1 MASGG
6 EKRWI
11 GSGVFNPQSGVG
23 SAMPEWKKELIQR
36 RKNLAKCMTA
46 IPGHSHSQQCHG
58 TTAAN
63 STQIHR
69 QVGTTGMRI
78 GGGGTAGQQQ
88 QHRGSGST
96 VGECRATVQ
105 SSCERDGVR
114 VSQAVASNGSSCVA
128 TKCCHEDILCEV
140 HQSGRNNNNN
150 SNINSSSNL
159 SSGGDF
165 NSDSRDIV
173 HFCDNRQLDDKMV
186 AVQEMCG
193 EKLEYDTS
201 EELKYGA
208 GIVSKLV
215 SRFMS
220 YTMRVSAAK
229 ERPSLDNLRRATS
242 LNNLLD
248 DDNEVVEVP
257 QRKNENETV
266 AREMMGDGKVVIDDV
281 TVDTVNSGGVNCD
294 KGIYR
299 HSRPQMGTYQHSEIM
314 RRRQMGRGND
324 SLKRARS
331 VDALLRV
338 ENRSGSGGGGGMMVD
353 QDVAQDAIVE
363 ENSSPANGIM
373 PPINADSHVANI
385 CDVVTIEDKIVNAR
399 ERGEAKP
406 KRLKS
411 FMEDPE
417 RPPPDLVKT
426 TLRIFEATANRR
438 GRPPTCRSGEVAAKV
453 ASFKSIISQEKPA
466 ILYPKPPVS
475 PKKALVGKNVR
486 CSSHRDAASNA
497 AVATTVTARPATVV
511 QEHMNNNS
519 NNNNNNNNSMTG
531 SGKTVTS
538 SINVIQRS
546 PSPLAIRMDMTYRS
560 VKNFSPTSPQSP
572 KPDLI
577 NVSPPRR
584 QQQQQQPQ
592 KQDSSSSQQENG
604 MTMGS
609 ESLTIAQLPSKI
621 QSMKI
626 ESTAAGHQVSSQ
638 ATSQVRKVPVRS
650 GTVSSTTEESDTD
663 STDSFDD
670 DLVDGDEGNNYHH
683 SGGIKRISKGE
694 LENIS
699 RAGATTEFNF
709 GSGCTSTPIRDKS
722 HLPSL
727 TNGVNLSIQ
736 LNSPEDTAD
745 DIGRQQQQQQQEVN
759 YYGECVVGDVNGG
772 VKMVEKSPENGVV
785 NEESVDKVTVETKE
799 IVDMTQC
806 SGEKQLTNQEIEK
819 NMINREKSE
828 TNVTQ
833 VVAAPKWTTTKK
845 KPWKEEPQ
853 NTTMVF
859 NFSNR
864 KDVPDYIE
872 NDGVVLRR
880 RREMPKPGESGFVL
894 LGDAPLET
902 STDPDDSWTMGPPSP
917 CDVDFSNDNVIING
931 KSSLRH
937 KPGDNKQWKI
947 RFDDSLTSTYE
958 YPSESS
964 QREEMLSVASNG
976 KTGLMDDKSFNSPA
990 YQKFLPLGLAP
1001 LGNYTPVKGGALNS
1015 DFELGVKRNS
1025 PVVESPGSATG
1036 GNCAGI
1042 DQQPQQQQQQ
1052 VNGDLESLQYLKPAT
1067 DEQTVAWSEGTRVT
1081 DLLF

>member
-1 MASGG
+1 
-6 EKRWI
+6 
-11 GSGVFNPQSGVG
+11 
-23 SAMPEWKKELIQR
+23 
-36 RKNLAKCMTA
+36 
-46 IPGHSHSQQCHG
+46 
-58 TTAAN
+58 
-63 STQIHR
+63 
-69 QVGTTGMRI
+69 MRI
-78 GGGGTAGQQQ
+78 GGSAGQQ

-140 HQSGRNNNNN
+140 HQSGRNNNIN
-150 SNINSSSNL
+150 SNSL

-165 NSDSRDIV
+165 SSDSRDIV
-173 HFCDNRQLDDKMV
+173 QFCDNRQLDDKMV

-257 QRKNENETV
+257 QRKTENETLS
-266 AREMMGDGKVVIDDV
+266 REMGDGKVVVDDV
-281 TVDTVNSGGVNCD
+281 TVDSVNSGGGNCD

-338 ENRSGSGGGGGMMVD
+338 ENRSGGGGMMVD

-363 ENSSPANGIM
+363 ESSSPANGIM
-373 PPINADSHVANI
+373 PPNADSHVPNI
-385 CDVVTIEDKIVNAR
+385 CDVTIEDKIINAR

-486 CSSHRDAASNA
+486 CSSHRDATSTA

-511 QEHMNNNS
+511 QEHMNNN
-519 NNNNNNNNSMTG
+519 NNNNMTAPA
-531 SGKTVTS
+531 KTVTS

-577 NVSPPRR
+577 NVSSPPRR
-584 QQQQQQPQ
+584 QQQQ

-604 MTMGS
+604 VTMGS
-609 ESLTIAQLPSKI
+609 ESPIIAQLPSKI

-626 ESTAAGHQVSSQ
+626 ESPAAGHQVSSQ

-745 DIGRQQQQQQQEVN
+745 DIGGKQQQQEVN
-759 YYGECVVGDVNGG
+759 YFGECGGDVNGG
-772 VKMVEKSPENGVV
+772 VKMVEKTPENGVV
-785 NEESVDKVTVETKE
+785 NEESLDKVTVDTKE

-833 VVAAPKWTTTKK
+833 VVAPKWTTTKK

-880 RREMPKPGESGFVL
+880 RREMPKVS
-894 LGDAPLET
+894 
-902 STDPDDSWTMGPPSP
+902 DSPHTTTQ
-917 CDVDFSNDNVIING
+917 F
-931 KSSLRH
+931 
-937 KPGDNKQWKI
+937 
-947 RFDDSLTSTYE
+947 F
-958 YPSESS
+958 
-964 QREEMLSVASNG
+964 
-976 KTGLMDDKSFNSPA
+976 FNSPSTH
-990 YQKFLPLGLAP
+990 K
-1001 LGNYTPVKGGALNS
+1001 
-1015 DFELGVKRNS
+1015 
-1025 PVVESPGSATG
+1025 
-1036 GNCAGI
+1036 
-1042 DQQPQQQQQQ
+1042 
-1052 VNGDLESLQYLKPAT
+1052 
-1067 DEQTVAWSEGTRVT
+1067 VT
-1081 DLLF
+1081 FAF

>member
-11 GSGVFNPQSGVG
+11 GSGGVFNPQSGG
-23 SAMPEWKKELIQR
+23 GAPAMPEWKKELIQR
-36 RKNLAKCMTA
+36 RKNLAKCMASTSA
-46 IPGHSHSQQCHG
+46 SGHSHSQCHG
-58 TTAAN
+58 TTATN
-63 STQIHR
+63 STPILLQ
-69 QVGTTGMRI
+69 TASARI
-78 GGGGTAGQQQ
+78 GGSGQQQ
-88 QHRGSGST
+88 QQSSGST

-105 SSCERDGVR
+105 SSCERDGVH
-114 VSQAVASNGSSCVA
+114 VQAVVASNGSSYVA
-128 TKCCHEDILCEV
+128 TKCCHEDKLCEV
-140 HQSGRNNNNN
+140 HESGRN
-150 SNINSSSNL
+150 S
-159 SSGGDF
+159 SSGGEF
-165 NSDSRDIV
+165 SDSRDIQ
-173 HFCDNRQLDDKMV
+173 FCCDNRQLDAKMV
-186 AVQEMCG
+186 AVCG

-220 YTMRVSAAK
+220 YTMRVSATK

-248 DDNEVVEVP
+248 DDNEEEAP
-257 QRKNENETV
+257 SRKVNDEIV
-266 AREMMGDGKVVIDDV
+266 HRESTDTKVSGGDSA
-281 TVDTVNSGGVNCD
+281 VDTINSGNNCE

-299 HSRPQMGTYQHSEIM
+299 QRQPQMGTYQHSEIM

-338 ENRSGSGGGGGMMVD
+338 DNSRVDGDGGKTEQDMSSDSIAEETTITPSNGVQVGG
-353 QDVAQDAIVE
+353 
-363 ENSSPANGIM
+363 
-373 PPINADSHVANI
+373 HVPTI
-385 CDVVTIEDKIVNAR
+385 CDVTIEDKIMNAR

-453 ASFKSIISQEKPA
+453 ASFKSILSQEKPA

-475 PKKALVGKNVR
+475 PKKALVGVKNVKS
-486 CSSHRDAASNA
+486 SSHKDS
-497 AVATTVTARPATVV
+497 AVVTAKPATVIQDPV
-511 QEHMNNNS
+511 NNTS
-519 NNNNNNNNSMTG
+519 AQT
-531 SGKTVTS
+531 KCVTKS
-538 SINVIQRS
+538 PTSCTQATNINVIQRS

-584 QQQQQQPQ
+584 QLE
-592 KQDSSSSQQENG
+592 SQENG
-604 MTMGS
+604 VSMCS
-609 ESLTIAQLPSKI
+609 DSPTIAQLTNKI
-621 QSMKI
+621 QSLKI
-626 ESTAAGHQVSSQ
+626 ESPSGHQIVSSQ
-638 ATSQVRKVPVRS
+638 ATSQVRKVPLRS
-650 GTVSSTTEESDTD
+650 GVVSSTTEESDTD

-670 DLVDGDEGNNYHH
+670 DLGDLGEDF
-683 SGGIKRISKGE
+683 GGIKRISKVE

-709 GSGCTSTPIRDKS
+709 GGCTSTPIRDKS

-727 TNGVNLSIQ
+727 TNGDGGGNLSIQ
-736 LNSPEDTAD
+736 LDSYEDTID
-745 DIGRQQQQQQQEVN
+745 DHPKGDF
-759 YYGECVVGDVNGG
+759 GECDGGGDVNG
-772 VKMVEKSPENGVV
+772 VKMVEKSTENGV
-785 NEESVDKVTVETKE
+785 NEGASVDKITVETKE
-799 IVDMTQC
+799 IEC
-806 SGEKQLTNQEIEK
+806 SDKQLTNQEIEK
-819 NMINREKSE
+819 NMINREKSD
-828 TNVTQ
+828 VTAQ
-833 VVAAPKWTTTKK
+833 VTTPKWTSSKK

-917 CDVDFSNDNVIING
+917 CDVDFHNDNVIING
-931 KSSLRH
+931 KSSLRGR
-937 KPGDNKQWKI
+937 GDSKQWKI

-964 QREEMLSVASNG
+964 QREEMLNVTSNG
-976 KTGLMDDKSFNSPA
+976 KTASMDDKSFNSPA

-1001 LGNYTPVKGGALNS
+1001 LANYTPVKGVHNTA

-1025 PVVESPGSATG
+1025 PVVESPGSATSG
-1036 GNCAGI
+1036 GS
-1042 DQQPQQQQQQ
+1042 DQLQHQQQI
-1052 VNGDLESLQYLKPAT
+1052 NGDLESLQYLKPAT

>member
-11 GSGVFNPQSGVG
+11 GSGVFNPQGG
-23 SAMPEWKKELIQR
+23 GTTMPEWKKELIQR
-36 RKNLAKCMTA
+36 RKNLAKCMTSTMIA
-46 IPGHSHSQQCHG
+46 GHSHSQQCHG

-63 STQIHR
+63 STQIQR
-69 QVGTTGMRI
+69 QAATTTGTRVS
-78 GGGGTAGQQQ
+78 GSGQQ
-88 QHRGSGST
+88 RSSGST

-105 SSCERDGVR
+105 SSCERDGAR
-114 VSQAVASNGSSCVA
+114 VAQAVASNGSSCVA
-128 TKCCHEDILCEV
+128 TKCCYEDKLCEV
-140 HQSGRNNNNN
+140 HESGR
-150 SNINSSSNL
+150 SST
-159 SSGGDF
+159 SGGDW
-165 NSDSRDIV
+165 SDSRDIFF
-173 HFCDNRQLDDKMV
+173 FCDNRQLDTKMV

-193 EKLEYDTS
+193 EKMDYDTS

-229 ERPSLDNLRRATS
+229 ERPSLDNMRRATS

-248 DDNEVVEVP
+248 DDNEEEASP
-257 QRKNENETV
+257 R
-266 AREMMGDGKVVIDDV
+266 KVVDEIVQRDV
-281 TVDTVNSGGVNCD
+281 ADATKMSPEDVPVDITNSGNSCE

-299 HSRPQMGTYQHSEIM
+299 HRQPQIGTYQHSEIM

-338 ENRSGSGGGGGMMVD
+338 ESRGDGKSGD
-353 QDVAQDAIVE
+353 QDVTQDAIAE
-363 ENSSPANGIM
+363 EIPGNGVS
-373 PPINADSHVANI
+373 ADTHVPTI
-385 CDVVTIEDKIVNAR
+385 CDVTIEDKIMNAR

-411 FMEDPE
+411 FMDDPE

-453 ASFKSIISQEKPA
+453 ASFKSIISQDKPA

-486 CSSHRDAASNA
+486 SSSHRDPA
-497 AVATTVTARPATVV
+497 TVTAKPATVV
-511 QEHMNNNS
+511 QDQVNNTS
-519 NNNNNNNNSMTG
+519 AQP
-531 SGKTVTS
+531 KCVTTS
-538 SINVIQRS
+538 VSVIQRS

-560 VKNFSPTSPQSP
+560 VKNFSPSSPQSP

-584 QQQQQQPQ
+584 QRE
-592 KQDSSSSQQENG
+592 SQENG
-604 MTMGS
+604 VTMGS
-609 ESLTIAQLPSKI
+609 DSPTIAQLTSKI

-626 ESTAAGHQVSSQ
+626 ESPSGHQVSSQ
-638 ATSQVRKVPVRS
+638 AASQVRKVPLRS

-670 DLVDGDEGNNYHH
+670 DLDVDESNYRG
-683 SGGIKRISKGE
+683 GGIKRISKVD

-709 GSGCTSTPIRDKS
+709 GGCTSTPIRDKS
-722 HLPSL
+722 YLPPL
-727 TNGVNLSIQ
+727 TNGANLSIQ
-736 LNSPEDTAD
+736 LVSPEDNSVEDLPKGA
-745 DIGRQQQQQQQEVN
+745 G
-759 YYGECVVGDVNGG
+759 VGDSVDVNG
-772 VKMVEKSPENGVV
+772 VKMVEKSPENGVNDSLNKV
-785 NEESVDKVTVETKE
+785 VVESKE
-799 IVDMTQC
+799 IVDATTKC
-806 SGEKQLTNQEIEK
+806 SEKQLTNQEIEK

-828 TNVTQ
+828 ANVTQ
-833 VVAAPKWTTTKK
+833 VAPKWTSTKK

-937 KPGDNKQWKI
+937 KPGDSKWKI

-964 QREEMLSVASNG
+964 QRDEMLSVTSNG

-1001 LGNYTPVKGGALNS
+1001 LANYTPVKGCAMNS
-1015 DFELGVKRNS
+1015 DFELGVRRNS
-1025 PVVESPGSATG
+1025 PVVESPESATG
-1036 GNCAGI
+1036 GGNCVGAEH
-1042 DQQPQQQQQQ
+1042 QSQQQQQQ
-1052 VNGDLESLQYLKPAT
+1052 QQQINGDLESLQYLKPAT